1 MNLRK
6 RNKLKASKSKFSGP
20 MRYMV
25 YQITEPDGKVIK
37 SSLLRITNIT
47 VQTGL
52 EYKVPP
58 QKVEITIDCGKEINN
73 E

>member
-25 YQITEPDGKVIK
+25 YQITEPDGTVINT
-37 SSLLRITNIT
+37 SLLRITNIT
-47 VQTGL
+47 VSPNVF
-52 EYKVPP
+52 EYRPEKEV
-58 QKVEITIDCGKEINN
+58 TIEFGKEINN

>member
-1 MNLRK
+1 
-6 RNKLKASKSKFSGP
+6 

-25 YQITEPDGKVIK
+25 YQITEPGGKVIK